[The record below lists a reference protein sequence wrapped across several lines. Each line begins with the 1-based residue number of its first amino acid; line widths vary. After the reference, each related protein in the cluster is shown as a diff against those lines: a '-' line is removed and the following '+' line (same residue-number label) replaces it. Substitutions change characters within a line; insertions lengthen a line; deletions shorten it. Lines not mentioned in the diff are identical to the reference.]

1 MNIAEKIKFYREGMG
16 YKKSELARQLE
27 ISPAMITYYEQ
38 GKRQPSLKIVTLIAE
53 IIKVPLE
60 YFFSEKEYTCQIASR
75 SMGKISKEEKKEI
88 ADFQLI
94 VDNFLNV
101 AGSNEVDLAYTGPKE
116 YMGHEIT
123 DQAIGSIKIS
133 LGLPD
138 ILDYDSL
145 SEALWRHWKIPIF
158 HIPFK
163 SQQLSG
169 ITIKRDNTYIVFI
182 NKGHTI
188 ERNFFSLAHE
198 LGHVLMHLKDDDC
211 IISRLSSRHPLE
223 KQASD
228 FARRFIVPS
237 VFLHEKL
244 HNDLPVINRENIQA
258 LAKSFNVSYAC
269 MVYNLEKMKLITYTN
284 PISKPDEFINT
295 HYEEIWKYQDFPVIY
310 LMCVFHAWYKG
321 EISIS
326 KAALYLFSDLQS
338 TSEYF
343 RLIKNAIANNNEE
356 KLQYGSD
363 T

>member
-1 MNIAEKIKFYREGMG
+1 MG
-16 YKKSELARQLE
+16 YKKSELARQLD

-38 GKRQPSLKIVTLIAE
+38 GKRQPSLKIVTQIAE

-60 YFFSEKEYTCQIASR
+60 YFFSEKEYTCQTASR
-75 SMGKISKEEKKEI
+75 GMGNISKEEKEEV

-116 YMGHEIT
+116 YLGQVIT
-123 DQAIGSIKIS
+123 DQAIGSIKI
-133 LGLPD
+133 LLDLPD
-138 ILDYDSL
+138 ILDYESL

-158 HIPFK
+158 YIPFK

-169 ITIKRDNTYIVFI
+169 ITIKRDNIFVIFI
-182 NKGHTI
+182 NKGHTV

-237 VFLHEKL
+237 IPLQEKL
-244 HNDLPVINRENIQA
+244 QNDLPVINREKIQV
-258 LAKSFNVSYAC
+258 LAKSFNVSYVC
-269 MVYNLEKMKLITYTN
+269 MVYNLEKMKLISYTD
-284 PISKPDEFINT
+284 PVSKPEELVNL

-310 LMCVFHAWYKG
+310 QMCVFHAWYKG
-321 EISIS
+321 DISIS

-338 TSEYF
+338 TSVYF
-343 RLIKNAIANNNEE
+343 NKIKNDIFN
-356 KLQYGSD
+356 
-363 T
+363 